1 MAPDVD
7 RVTRRGFLIACGLTA
22 AGCGP
27 AMNVARTSVAGDPY
41 RLPSTVVPKRYELR
55 IAPDFASRRFGGRV
69 VIDVAVGAPVTE
81 IILNASE
88 LTISEASIRDASGRA
103 LAGTVTLDKETERAR
118 IRFAEALAPGPWRLA
133 LAFAGP
139 LGESLRGFYRV
150 RAGEGD
156 GGTERALAIT
166 QFQAADARRAFPC
179 WDEPAFKAVF
189 DVTLVVDR
197 RLVALSNAAVAAEE
211 PTAEAGARAVRFAP
225 TVPMSTYLVAFVVGD
240 LEATPPRTVDG
251 VPIRV
256 WALPGRVALAGYGLD
271 VAAFALHFL
280 REFFGVPY
288 PGDKL
293 DLIGVPD
300 FASGAMENLGAVIFR
315 ETNVLVDERRASLG
329 ELRSVADNI
338 AHEVA
343 HMWFGDLVTMTWWDG
358 LWLNEAF
365 ATFMALLVVDA
376 WRPAWQRWSTFAVA
390 RTDALEID
398 GLAATRPVEF
408 AVQTPEEAESM
419 FDALTYK
426 KGAAILRMMERHL
439 GAEVFRR
446 GVRAYLTE
454 HRFANAE
461 TGHLWTALGEASGH
475 PVGAVMDTWVHR
487 AGYPLVSVALAPD
500 GRTVVLSQQRF
511 RYLRGAGEAGPGEVW
526 RVPVHVR
533 AKTASG
539 ARSVRRVLS
548 AAETRVEL
556 PGPPRW
562 VVMNADGDG
571 FYRTRYSAALL
582 SRLAADLHGVL
593 SPIERLVLVD
603 DTWAV
608 TLAGLSPVSEYLDL
622 TARFRG
628 EDDRNVWS
636 VVLEGLTTLERVVVA
651 EDRPALAALV
661 RDRVGPAVA
670 ALGASP
676 APGEAEVRRELRADL
691 LRALGTLGDDRAAQA
706 EARRLAGRYREDP
719 AAVDASLAAA
729 AIAVTAHAGG
739 EAEYAAFLEQFRTTP
754 SPQDR
759 WRYLFALARFREP
772 AMVRRTQQMTLEGT
786 IRPADGPY
794 ALRQMLLTVDARES
808 TWRFVVE
815 HWDAFAKRFTQA
827 GLATLCEGLVGLAT
841 PELERSVREFFA
853 ARRISLGGNTLER
866 ELERLRIAVSF
877 REREAAALHTYLSRG
892 SSG

>member
-7 RVTRRGFLIACGLTA
+7 RVTRRGFLVACGLTA

-27 AMNVARTSVAGDPY
+27 AVTAPRTLDAGDPY
-41 RLPSTVVPKRYELR
+41 RLPTAVVPRRYELR
-55 IAPDFASRRFGGRV
+55 MAPDFTSRRFSGRV
-69 VIDVAVGAPVTE
+69 VIDVTVGAPVTE

-88 LTISEASIRDASGRA
+88 LTISDASVRDAGGRA
-103 LAGTVTLDKETERAR
+103 LAGAVTLDKETERAR

-139 LGESLRGFYRV
+139 LDESLRGFYRV

-156 GGTERALAIT
+156 GKERALAIT

-179 WDEPAFKAVF
+179 WDEPSFKAVF

-211 PTAEAGARAVRFAP
+211 PAPEPGARAVRFAP

-315 ETNVLVDERRASLG
+315 ENNVLVDERRAALG

-343 HMWFGDLVTMTWWDG
+343 HMWFGDLVTMAWWNG

-365 ATFMALLVVDA
+365 ATFMSLLVVDA
-376 WRPAWQRWSTFAVA
+376 WRPAWGRWITFATA
-390 RTDALEID
+390 RADALAID
-398 GLAATRPVEF
+398 GLSATRPVEV
-408 AVQTPEEAESM
+408 AVRTPVEAESM

-446 GVRAYLTE
+446 GVRAYLTK

-461 TGHLWTALGEASGH
+461 THDLWSALGDASGFA
-475 PVGAVMDTWVHR
+475 VGDVMDTWVHR
-487 AGYPLVSVALAPD
+487 AGYPLVSAALGPD
-500 GRTVVLSQQRF
+500 GRTLVLSQQRF
-511 RYLRGAGEAGPGEVW
+511 RYLGGAGAAPGETW
-526 RVPVHVR
+526 RVPVHLRVG
-533 AKTASG
+533 AASG
-539 ARSVRRVLS
+539 AQSVRRVLS
-548 AAETRVEL
+548 TVESRVEL
-556 PGPPRW
+556 PEPPRW
-562 VVMNADGDG
+562 VVANAEGDG
-571 FYRTRYSAALL
+571 FYRTRYSADLL
-582 SRLAADLHGVL
+582 SRLATDLRRVL
-593 SPIERLVLVD
+593 SPVERCVLVD

-608 TLAGLSPVSEYLDL
+608 ALAGLGPVSEYLDL
-622 TARFRG
+622 TARYRD

-636 VVLEGLTTLERVVVA
+636 AVLEGFTMLERVVVA

-661 RDRVGPAVA
+661 RDRVGPAAA

-676 APGEAEVRRELRADL
+676 GPGEAEVRRELRADL
-691 LRALGTLGDDRAAQA
+691 LRAMGTLGDDRAAQT
-706 EARRLAGRYREDP
+706 EARRLAARYREDP

-739 EAEYAAFLEQFRTTP
+739 ETEYTAFLEQFRNTS

-772 AMVRRTQQMTLEGT
+772 ALVRRTQQMTLEGT
-786 IRPADGPY
+786 IRPADGGY

-808 TWRFVVE
+808 TWRFIVE
-815 HWDAFAKRFTQA
+815 HWDAFARSFTQA
-827 GLATLCEGLVGLAT
+827 GLATVCEGLVALAT

-853 ARRISLGGNTLER
+853 ARKVSLGGNTLER
-866 ELERLRIAVSF
+866 ELERLRIAVAF
-877 REREAAALHTYLSRG
+877 REREAAALRAYLSRRPA
-892 SSG
+892 